1 MTDISQIRT
10 LYQEHIRNTVKLIDL
25 HSQLYTSTG
34 YPFHT
39 RSYDHLVKYVC
50 ELKQYIKDREAKE
63 QGHDWTM
70 EASYATVDDTDGDTQ
85 SATVDGELECL
96 D

>member
-1 MTDISQIRT
+1 MTTHISQIRT

-34 YPFHT
+34 YEFHK

-50 ELKQYIKDREAKE
+50 ELKQYIKDQEHE
-63 QGHDWTM
+63 HSGT
-70 EASYATVDDTDGDTQ
+70 
-85 SATVDGELECL
+85 LETTHPTTHE
-96 D
+96 